1 MAHWLSCQRCQ
12 PSGYIAPS
20 FLSLSVWK
28 KRHRARYRLFP
39 ANPSLSLS
47 CKLRKSLIFGKF
59 AYNYEADMNLYLEL
73 EDYLAQWFINDQG
86 GNNPVRLIRGSI
98 EWGLL
103 EQFLQTPPAD
113 YVPVVVGEGFVCIEL
128 PNFRSKDTRSN
139 FYLPPKATEAL
150 KACIRNRFDIDMWNA
165 LHRFDAIFQR
175 QDNLIYAFMEKHGIE
190 LTEKNWNAIA
200 KRYQRKRDI
209 YKRIIRRKKSSQK

>member
-1 MAHWLSCQRCQ
+1 MH
-12 PSGYIAPS
+12 
-20 FLSLSVWK
+20 
-28 KRHRARYRLFP
+28 
-39 ANPSLSLS
+39 
-47 CKLRKSLIFGKF
+47 
-59 AYNYEADMNLYLEL
+59 LYLEL

-86 GNNPVRLIRGSI
+86 GNNPVCLIRGSM

-103 EQFLQTPPAD
+103 EQFLQPPPPD
-113 YVPVVVGEGFVCIEL
+113 WSPSVSTEGKVCIVL
-128 PNFRSKDTRSN
+128 PNFRSKDTRYN

-150 KACIRNRFDIDMWNA
+150 KTCIRNRFDIEMWNS
-165 LHRFDAIFQR
+165 LHRFAAIFSR

-209 YKRIIRRKKSSQK
+209 YKRMARRAKNSTK